1 MPRLATI
8 TAAIVILFALF
19 KSGVFEALLMFVMIG
34 VVPSTTLALSPST
47 MLAIVITA
55 SWLVILQTALIV
67 IKTIKHRQQ
76 RHLTSY
82 RHSPAI
88 RRRARRAA

>member
-19 KSGVFEALLMFVMIG
+19 KSGVFEALLMFVMVG
-34 VVPSTTLALSPST
+34 AVPSTTITISPSA
-47 MLAIVITA
+47 MLNIVIIA
-55 SWLVILQTALIV
+55 SWLAILQAALLIFKV
-67 IKTIKHRQQ
+67 SRQRRQ

-88 RRRARRAA
+88 RRRTGGMA